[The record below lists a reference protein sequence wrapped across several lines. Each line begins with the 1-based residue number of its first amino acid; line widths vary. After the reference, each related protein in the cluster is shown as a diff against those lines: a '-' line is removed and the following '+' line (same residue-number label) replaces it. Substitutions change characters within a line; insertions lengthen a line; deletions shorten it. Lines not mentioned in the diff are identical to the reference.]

1 MTEDFVKQS
10 LKNYEE
16 VLERV
21 ENVFNLI
28 EIKQYSHEHVSHIDF
43 NEHSKDNEVYVTTS
57 RTCWNESVEEFYKFP
72 IRYLWMDN
80 DDILI
85 EIHKK
90 KKEEEERIHRLNEK
104 FRLEAEKKEKEEY
117 ERLKKKYG
125 N

>member
-21 ENVFNLI
+21 ENVFKIL
-28 EIKQYSHEHVSHIDF
+28 EVTQDVREYVSNIDF
-43 NEHSKDNEVYVTTS
+43 NEHCEDEEVFVTTS
-57 RTCWNESVEEFYKFP
+57 YTSWNETVENFYQFP
-72 IRYLWMDN
+72 IRYLWMD
-80 DDILI
+80 DVDILR
-85 EIHKK
+85 EVHK
-90 KKEEEERIHRLNEK
+90 KKEEEREREIERKRRIEEEVEEHDRK
-104 FRLEAEKKEKEEY
+104 EY